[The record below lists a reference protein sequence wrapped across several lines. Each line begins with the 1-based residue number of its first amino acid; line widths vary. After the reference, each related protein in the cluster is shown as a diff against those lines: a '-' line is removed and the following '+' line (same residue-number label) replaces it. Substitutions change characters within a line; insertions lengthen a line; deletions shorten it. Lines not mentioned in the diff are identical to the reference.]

1 MRVPII
7 DSHSSC
13 TTYLKITQTHLA
25 CTNGKV
31 NGKRT
36 KIRSFTGNRYL
47 GSCGLIKACVSLF
60 QSVWLYIVFI
70 DYGIICVTV
79 HRVFPTE
86 TICAMTLTII
96 LGCGK
101 HFAFT
106 VG

>member
-7 DSHSSC
+7 DSHSIC
-13 TTYLKITQTHLA
+13 TTYRKITQTHLA
-25 CTNGKV
+25 LPNGKAD
-31 NGKRT
+31 GKRT
-36 KIRSFTGNRYL
+36 KIVSFTGNRYL
-47 GSCGLIKACVSLF
+47 GSFGLIKSCVALF
-60 QSVWLYIVFI
+60 QRVWLYIVFI

-79 HRVFPTE
+79 YRIFTAE
-86 TICAMTLTII
+86 TKCALTIPI